1 MLRSNLV
8 HCAEPHKGLR
18 KGHHLSP
25 LKIRVCMGLQMR
37 ESYRSLFT
45 EQLDPK
51 IICMIY

>member
-37 ESYRSLFT
+37 ELVRRLFT

-51 IICMIY
+51 TISLIY